1 VPPEPPQA
9 LLEQALPE
17 PLEQASEEPLALV
30 PVLELVLELVL
41 VLVLELAPPLE
52 VALALLPVWDSEE
65 ASPPASES
73 EASMSPL
80 VLAVLQVQV
89 QALEARP
96 RCLV

>member
-17 PLEQASEEPLALV
+17 PLEQASEEPLVLV
-30 PVLELVLELVL
+30 PVLEPVL
-41 VLVLELAPPLE
+41 VLVSELAPPLE
-52 VALALLPVWDSEE
+52 VALALLPVSDSEE